1 MPGWESKSVAIQGK
15 QGKRTC
21 IYQVKNTVMVSGEM
35 SSGKLPQTPKTVYE
49 SSGSS
54 CLRLCKSVG
63 DTSSW
68 KNLSGKG
75 NRALLATAE
84 IIYGSSLI
92 QDKHCPIYC
101 ADLAKKIR
109 VLIKESQSSFQR
121 LKRCTEISPS
131 VPRTL
136 PKSPKAKDSE
146 NSRCRE
152 LCFQPRTDRV
162 NPPQSSSGKEV
173 YKSSLLL
180 IYLSVCVH
188 KPALSHIREM

>member
-1 MPGWESKSVAIQGK
+1 MPGWERKSVAIQGK

-35 SSGKLPQTPKTVYE
+35 SSGKLPQTPKKVYE

-54 CLRLCKSVG
+54 CWRLCKSVG

-84 IIYGSSLI
+84 IIYGSPLI
-92 QDKHCPIYC
+92 QDKTLPHLLCRPC
-101 ADLAKKIR
+101 EKLLSTD
-109 VLIKESQSSFQR
+109 
-121 LKRCTEISPS
+121 KRKTVSISISPS
-131 VPRTL
+131 VARTL

-162 NPPQSSSGKEV
+162 NPPLSSSGKEV
-173 YKSSLLL
+173 YKCSLLL
-180 IYLSVCVH
+180 IYLGCVCCTCVQT
-188 KPALSHIREM
+188 RVV